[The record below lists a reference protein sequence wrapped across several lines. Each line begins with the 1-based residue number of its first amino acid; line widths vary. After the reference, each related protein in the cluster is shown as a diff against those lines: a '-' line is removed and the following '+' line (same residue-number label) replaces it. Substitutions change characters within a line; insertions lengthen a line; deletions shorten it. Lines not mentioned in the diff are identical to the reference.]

1 MDTIDT
7 IMKNIVNLRIHIAPV
22 GFEIDRIIIP
32 ATSQKADKVWLIAHD
47 NVSEDKAA
55 KYREK
60 IEKELEQKGIKTEVA
75 YANRL
80 RLFPIIKTVTDI
92 ILKER
97 KNDVYVNVASGSK
110 IHAIGCMMAC
120 MMFDDREKIH
130 PFYAQADKY
139 PEYDGKIQQTYGVKE
154 ITKLPTYRIGT
165 PRPEL
170 LKAMKIIKKAGGRIQ
185 KKKMAE
191 EAEKNNLITV
201 NAQQENFTQARF
213 ASLDKNIVQQ
223 LADRWGF
230 VEVEK
235 IGRNR
240 WIKLTDDGEKA
251 TEFLI

>member
-1 MDTIDT
+1 MHTVDT
-7 IMKNIVNLRIHIAPV
+7 IMSEMMKLRVHIAPV
-22 GFEIDRIIIP
+22 GFEVDRIIIP
-32 ATSQKADKVWLIAHD
+32 ATKMKADKVWLVVHD
-47 NVSEDKAA
+47 NPAEDKAH
-55 KYREK
+55 KYRLK
-60 IEKELEQKGIKTEVA
+60 IEKDLAKKGIKTGIA

-80 RLFPIIKTVTDI
+80 MLFPIIKAVKEI
-92 ILKER
+92 IVKER
-97 KNDVYVNVASGSK
+97 KNDIYVNVATGSK

-120 MMFDDREKIH
+120 MIFDDIKNIH

-139 PEYDGKIQQTYGVKE
+139 PEYDGMAQQTYGVKE
-154 ITKLPTYRIGT
+154 IHKLPTYRIGT

-170 LKAMKIIKKAGGRIQ
+170 LKAMEIIKKAGGRIQ
-185 KKKMAE
+185 KKRMAE

-251 TEFLI
+251 IEFLI

>member
-1 MDTIDT
+1 MIFY
-7 IMKNIVNLRIHIAPV
+7 K
-22 GFEIDRIIIP
+22 
-32 ATSQKADKVWLIAHD
+32 
-47 NVSEDKAA
+47 
-55 KYREK
+55 RE
-60 IEKELEQKGIKTEVA
+60 
-75 YANRL
+75 
-80 RLFPIIKTVTDI
+80 
-92 ILKER
+92 
-97 KNDVYVNVASGSK
+97 
-110 IHAIGCMMAC
+110 H
-120 MMFDDREKIH
+120 IH

-139 PEYDGKIQQTYGVKE
+139 PEYDGRVQQTYGVKE
-154 ITKLPTYRIGT
+154 IHRLPTYRIGT

-223 LADRWGF
+223 LEDIWGF

>member
-1 MDTIDT
+1 MHTIGT
-7 IMKNIVNLRIHIAPV
+7 IMKDMVNLRIHIAPV
-22 GFEIDRIIIP
+22 AFEVDRIVIS
-32 ATSQKADKVWLIAHD
+32 AVRMKADKVWLIAHD
-47 NVSEDKAA
+47 NVTGDKSL
-55 KYREK
+55 KYRQK
-60 IEKELEQKGIKTEVA
+60 IEKLLKKKGIKTEVT

-80 RLFPIIKTVTDI
+80 RLFPIIKAVTEI
-92 ILKER
+92 IFKER
-97 KNDVYVNVASGSK
+97 KNDIYVNVATGSK

-120 MMFDDREKIH
+120 MIFDDRKNIH

-139 PEYDGKIQQTYGVKE
+139 PEYDGKAQQTYGVKE

-223 LADRWGF
+223 LVDRWGF